1 MKIAVGNDHRGVAAK
16 NRVVSVLMALG
27 HEVSDLGAQSAQSVD
42 YPDYAIPVAEA
53 VAAGRADRG
62 VLICA
67 TGHGMCIAAN
77 KVFGVRAANCRDL
90 IDADVTMKV
99 DGQKLSGT
107 MNSQAGEITFTG
119 EVKEKAL
126 TISFEVQT
134 PQGNLSI
141 TMQGE
146 QKGDGLA
153 GTFDFGQ
160 GTGDW
165 TGKKK

>member
-1 MKIAVGNDHRGVAAK
+1 MRSFGMAAALVAVIAAG
-16 NRVVSVLMALG
+16 SV
-27 HEVSDLGAQSAQSVD
+27 SAQGSL
-42 YPDYAIPVAEA
+42 
-53 VAAGRADRG
+53 AGAW
-62 VLICA
+62 VFSFN
-67 TGHGMCIAAN
+67 TPNGM
-77 KVFGVRAANCRDL
+77 

-107 MNSQAGEITFTG
+107 MTSQAGEVAFTG
-119 EVKEKAL
+119 ETKGKAL

-134 PQGNLSI
+134 PQGNISI

-146 QKGDGLA
+146 QKDDGLA

-165 TGKKK
+165 TGTKK

>member
-1 MKIAVGNDHRGVAAK
+1 MRSFGMAAALVAV
-16 NRVVSVLMALG
+16 LG
-27 HEVSDLGAQSAQSVD
+27 FAGPASAQGTL
-42 YPDYAIPVAEA
+42 
-53 VAAGRADRG
+53 AGNW
-62 VLICA
+62 VFSFN
-67 TGHGMCIAAN
+67 TPNGM
-77 KVFGVRAANCRDL
+77 
-90 IDADVTMKV
+90 IDADATIKV

-107 MNSQAGEITFTG
+107 MNSQAGEVTFTG
-119 EVKEKAL
+119 EVKEKSL

-134 PQGNLSI
+134 PQGNISI

>member
-1 MKIAVGNDHRGVAAK
+1 MRSFGIAAALAVVIGVASATAQA
-16 NRVVSVLMALG
+16 SLA
-27 HEVSDLGAQSAQSVD
+27 GAWVFSFNT
-42 YPDYAIPVAEA
+42 PN
-53 VAAGRADRG
+53 
-62 VLICA
+62 
-67 TGHGMCIAAN
+67 GM
-77 KVFGVRAANCRDL
+77 

-107 MNSQAGEITFTG
+107 MSSQAGETSFTG
-119 EVKEKAL
+119 EMKEKTL

-134 PQGNLSI
+134 PQGNIPI

-165 TGKKK
+165 TGKRK

>member
-1 MKIAVGNDHRGVAAK
+1 MRSLGVAAAL
-16 NRVVSVLMALG
+16 VAVIGASSV
-27 HEVSDLGAQSAQSVD
+27 SAQGLSG
-42 YPDYAIPVAEA
+42 AW
-53 VAAGRADRG
+53 
-62 VLICA
+62 
-67 TGHGMCIAAN
+67 
-77 KVFGVRAANCRDL
+77 VFSFNTPNGL

-107 MNSQAGEITFTG
+107 MNSQAGEVQFTG
-119 EVKEKAL
+119 EVKGVAF
-126 TISFEVQT
+126 TIAFEVQT
-134 PQGNLSI
+134 PQGNISI

-153 GTFDFGQ
+153 GTFDYGQ

>member
-1 MKIAVGNDHRGVAAK
+1 MR
-16 NRVVSVLMALG
+16 ALG
-27 HEVSDLGAQSAQSVD
+27 IAAALVAVMAAGSVSAQGL
-42 YPDYAIPVAEA
+42 
-53 VAAGRADRG
+53 AGAW
-62 VLICA
+62 
-67 TGHGMCIAAN
+67 
-77 KVFGVRAANCRDL
+77 VFSFNTPQGL

-107 MNSQAGEITFTG
+107 MSSQAAGEVPFTG
-119 EVKEKAL
+119 EVKGKAI

-134 PQGNLSI
+134 PQGNIAI

-146 QKGDGLA
+146 EKDDGLA

>member
-16 NRVVSVLMALG
+16 NRVVSVLTALG

-62 VLICA
+62 GLICA

-90 IDADVTMKV
+90 IDAEMSRLHNDANVMC
-99 DGQKLSGT
+99 LSADLISEDAMERMVKTWLGT
-107 MNSQAGEITFTG
+107 KFEGNRHTRR
-119 EVKEKAL
+119 VEKIA
-126 TISFEVQT
+126 QY
-134 PQGNLSI
+134 
-141 TMQGE
+141 E
-146 QKGDGLA
+146 QEHNRS
-153 GTFDFGQ
+153 
-160 GTGDW
+160 
-165 TGKKK
+165 